1 MSLVTRFMWW
11 FTALLALAVLVVI
24 ILAYREMVMEAADP
38 SEFGEEPEPLWWQV
52 GEVAMRSLIPLAI
65 VAGGG
70 WWMARRALRPLE
82 TLTDAAS
89 RIHAGNLTQRIP
101 LTGTG
106 DELDKLTAVMNEMME
121 RLEASFS
128 GIREFTLH
136 ASHELKTPLAI
147 LRADLCELLDDP
159 ARCPFERDRFASQ
172 LDEIDRLTRI
182 VDGLTLLTK
191 ADSLQV
197 QLRLETLSLDALVR
211 EAAENTQALAD
222 PHKVKVVVE
231 ETAPALVYGDRHRLR
246 QLLLILCDN
255 AVKYNRPGGEVVFRL
270 SQHPDQVH
278 ITVSNTGPGIPP
290 EDRGQVFE
298 RFYRGA
304 SAQSE
309 DIEGC
314 GLGLSIGQWIAHAHD
329 GTLTFTSE
337 SDRTEFL
344 IALPA
349 IEEALPG

>member
-11 FTALLALAVLVVI
+11 FTALLTLGVLVAI
-24 ILAYREMVMEAADP
+24 ILAYREMVMEASNP
-38 SEFGEEPEPLWWQV
+38 EEFGEEPEPLWWQV
-52 GEVAMRSLIPLAI
+52 GEVTIRSLIPLAI

-89 RIHAGNLTQRIP
+89 RIHAGNLTERIP
-101 LTGTG
+101 LTGRG
-106 DELDKLTAVMNEMME
+106 DELDELTSVMNEMME

-147 LRADLCELLDDP
+147 LRAELCELLDDP
-159 ARCPFERDRFASQ
+159 ARCPHERDRFASQ
-172 LDEIDRLTRI
+172 LDEIDRLARI

-191 ADSLQV
+191 ADSQQIHLKREPV
-197 QLRLETLSLDALVR
+197 AVDLLVR

-222 PHKVKVVVE
+222 PFQVKVVVKE
-231 ETAPALVYGDRHRLR
+231 FPAVQVEGDRHHLR

-255 AVKYNRPGGEVVFRL
+255 AVKYNRAGGEVAFAL
-270 SQHPDQVH
+270 AQKPYQVE
-278 ITVSNTGPGIPP
+278 ISVTNTGPGIPP
-290 EDRGQVFE
+290 SEQDQVFD
-298 RFYRGA
+298 RFYRGE

-314 GLGLSIGQWIAHAHD
+314 GLGLSIGRWIAQAHD
-329 GTLTFTSE
+329 GTLHFTSKP
-337 SDRTEFL
+337 DHTEFV
-344 IALPA
+344 ISLPMPRETA
-349 IEEALPG
+349 NV